1 MADTLSAPP
10 VLSGNF
16 AFFFD
21 LDGTL
26 ATIKPHP
33 DEVAVPPDVLAA
45 LNQLSLQHQG
55 ALALISGRSMA
66 ELDKLAAPYRFPL
79 AGVHGAERRDIHD
92 QSHIISLPLTLVQS
106 LHAELALAL
115 DALPGTE
122 LEAKGMA
129 FALHY
134 RQAPHFE
141 NAVMELASSIV
152 DKTPQLSLQ
161 PGKCVVELKPK
172 GINKGE
178 AIAAFMCEPPFL
190 GKTPVFVGD
199 DLTDEFGFTMVNQA
213 DGISVKVGPG
223 ETQARW
229 RLDGVASVWQ
239 WVKEVANQQQEEE
252 IAQTNR
258 RNNYGSLSRSI

>member
-1 MADTLSAPP
+1 MADTLTAPP
-10 VLSGNF
+10 VLAGNF
-16 AFFFD
+16 AYFFD

-33 DEVAVPPDVLAA
+33 DEVVVPPDVLQA
-45 LNQLSLQHQG
+45 LNQLALQNQG

-66 ELDKLAAPYRFPL
+66 ELDQLAAPYRFPL

-92 QSHIISLPLTLVQS
+92 HSHIISLPTSLIQS
-106 LHAELALAL
+106 LHAELAIALA
-115 DALPGTE
+115 ALPGTE

-134 RQAPHFE
+134 RRAPQYE
-141 NAVMELASSIV
+141 AEIMALASRMV
-152 DKTPQLSLQ
+152 EKTPQLSLQ

-178 AIAAFMCEPPFL
+178 AIAAFMAEPPFL
-190 GKTPVFVGD
+190 GKTPVFFGD
-199 DLTDEFGFTMVNQA
+199 DLTDEYGFNVVNQA
-213 DGISVKVGPG
+213 EGLSVKVGPG
-223 ETQARW
+223 HTAAKW
-229 RLDGVASVWQ
+229 RLEGVSSVWE
-239 WVKEVANQQQEEE
+239 WVKQVANQKQEEE

-258 RNNYGSLSRSI
+258 RNHYGSLSRSL